1 MNLNIQN
8 LDDKWFERRAFPI
21 GYGKFPYIIIKTDY
35 KALIQIPIHF
45 NAEAGDYINYPG
57 IHINNVSKE
66 DIAAYEKDKTNALH
80 DQLIE
85 VAKTTKASIEENRN
99 APCILCLVE
108 GPEIGY
114 YFENDTV
121 SFNKSIPSG
130 GTLVTQENK
139 IIALNVKHY
148 I

>member
-35 KALIQIPIHF
+35 KALIQVPIHF
-45 NAEAGDYINYPG
+45 NAENDDYINYPG
-57 IHINNVSKE
+57 IQINNVSKE
-66 DIAAYEKDKTNALH
+66 DIAEYEKDKNNALH

-85 VAKTTKASIEENRN
+85 VAKTTKASIEENRK

-139 IIALNVKHY
+139 IIASNVKHY

>member
-1 MNLNIQN
+1 MKIEIIDLDNLFQKRNFI
-8 LDDKWFERRAFPI
+8 I

-35 KALIQIPIHF
+35 KALIQVPIHF
-45 NAEAGDYINYPG
+45 NAEAGDYSNYPG
-57 IHINNVSKE
+57 IHVNNINEE
-66 DIAAYEKDKTNALH
+66 DIAEYEKDKNNALH

-85 VAKTTKASIEENRN
+85 VAKTTKASIEQNRN
-99 APCILCLVE
+99 APCIICLVE

-130 GTLVTQENK
+130 GTLITQDNK